1 MSKIAVP
8 KASAQSTAV
17 AVQPLSQEDFMALLQ
32 QSGMVPQGGG
42 DFHRMILR
50 NGMLVT
56 DADTPNEEQWPPPRG
71 GAPVFLVRVVKP
83 PVFFNGIFCG
93 DKEFDSEGRSTGAFD
108 ARKINRPELN
118 GRFVKKYDDPAEQ
131 AADSYAILA
140 DYEAVSAA
148 ANQRGAFKADIQVQ
162 IVPESGELTGDEP
175 VYTLTM
181 SATSAMDWRGTVKN
195 PNGGT
200 VSEKN
205 FIVQLGEFAQAK
217 AIEAGGDRQA
227 VMGAV
232 LDAMTALRLGNVVA
246 AVYLKTAQSED
257 KSRTWTVI
265 AFQPVHVETGEAQP
279 ALSEGSTDLAADP
292 DEVPI

>member
-8 KASAQSTAV
+8 KAAASTAV
-17 AVQPLSQEDFMALLQ
+17 VVQPLSQDDFMALLK
-32 QSGMVPQGGG
+32 QSGMIAQGGG
-42 DFHRMILR
+42 DFHRMSLR
-50 NGMLVT
+50 NGMIVT
-56 DADTPNEEQWPPPRG
+56 DKDTPNEEQWPPTDKGRG
-71 GAPVFLVRVVKP
+71 PCFLARIVKP
-83 PVFFNGIFCG
+83 PVFFNSIFCTAEEDNG
-93 DKEFDSEGRSTGAFD
+93 GFD
-108 ARKINRPELN
+108 ANRIGRPELN

-131 AADSYAILA
+131 ANDQYADIA

-148 ANQRGAFKADIQVQ
+148 YGGRGSFNADIQLQ
-162 IVPESGELTGDEP
+162 IVPESGELAGDEP
-175 VYTLTM
+175 VYTLTLN
-181 SATSAMDWRGTVKN
+181 ATSALDWRGTSKN

-200 VSEKN
+200 VSDKN

-217 AIEAGGDRQA
+217 AIEAGGDRTA

-246 AVYLKTAQSED
+246 AVYVRTAENKEKGYSW
-257 KSRTWTVI
+257 SAI